1 MNSLKQSIISEQ
13 KQKINSQKVLN
24 EAQNVKSTDLL
35 RQIKDSNFKV
45 EQLQK
50 QIDELK
56 NKEINLKEFEN
67 KLIIYIFFFVNNFI
81 CLIPA
86 ATESLSVKDT

>member
-13 KQKINSQKVLN
+13 KQKINIQKVLN

-50 QIDELK
+50 QFDELK

-67 KLIIYIFFFVNNFI
+67 KLIIYIFFFVNI
-81 CLIPA
+81 I
-86 ATESLSVKDT
+86 S

>member
-13 KQKINSQKVLN
+13 KQKINIQKVLN

-50 QIDELK
+50 QFDELK

-67 KLIIYIFFFVNNFI
+67 KLIIDIFFFVNI
-81 CLIPA
+81 I
-86 ATESLSVKDT
+86 S